1 MSNDYNLPC
10 YGDDT
15 IWIKIQINVE
25 CINNFLQKIASEIYK
40 ASISNAAKMISLIN
54 LILNNIGA

>member
-25 CINNFLQKIASEIYK
+25 CVNNFLQKLLRKFTRPAYRMQQK
-40 ASISNAAKMISLIN
+40 
-54 LILNNIGA
+54 